1 MDKSKISHLGFA
13 SGQGGA
19 VEEGALGFWFVP
31 GYSQGVEFQRTKNR
45 DLVDLTFRSFEAGL
59 AAGGEEEATAALRE
73 AFARRI
79 QACLIDLPPQGE
91 MADLPEEMRERVRQ
105 RQREALLLQEKRERA
120 LGILPIY
127 SQLLQGYRAYD
138 AELGSPRRIAHFL
151 QISAATVLVGGVM
164 GLTVER
170 WIGLPYATIGG
181 IGLGIVAFLTMMLRT
196 LTTSR
201 RMTEAEEAHTAALN
215 RLKEELHTAF
225 EELDR
230 RWDREGKGSP
240 SR

>member
-105 RQREALLLQEKRERA
+105 RQREASLLQEKRERA
-120 LGILPIY
+120 LRILPIY
-127 SQLLQGYRAYD
+127 SQLLQAYRTYD
-138 AELGSPRRIAHFL
+138 AELGSPRHIIHFL
-151 QISAATVLVGGVM
+151 KISATTVLVGGAL
-164 GLTVER
+164 GLTAER
-170 WIGLPYATIGG
+170 WMQIPYATLGG
-181 IGLGIVAFLTMMLRT
+181 IGLGVVAFFAMMLQT

-201 RMTEAEEAHTAALN
+201 RMTEAEEAHTATLN
-215 RLKEELHTAF
+215 KLKEELHTAL
-225 EELDR
+225 EEVDR
-230 RWDREGKGSP
+230 RWDREEKGSY
-240 SR
+240 